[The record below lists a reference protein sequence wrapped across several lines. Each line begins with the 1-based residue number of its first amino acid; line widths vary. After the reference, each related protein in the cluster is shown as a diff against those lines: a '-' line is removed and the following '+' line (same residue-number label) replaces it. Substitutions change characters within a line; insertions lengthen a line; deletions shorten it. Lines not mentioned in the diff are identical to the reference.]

1 MSSLHRFGLN
11 LLALVVVAQLCA
23 LPVFANSKG
32 TGGFIFIRSD
42 SVSLHLRSKHR
53 VHRYYGAPK
62 VYHRKTT
69 PTVDGHKSNAT
80 VLEYTGK
87 TKVHH
92 NKGHRYK
99 AKSKRYYGKPA
110 KRYHY
115 SVHSPF
121 NRLSSPYYIP
131 QNYGIRRR

>member
-1 MSSLHRFGLN
+1 MSSLHRFVLN

-23 LPVFANSKG
+23 LPVSANSKG
-32 TGGFIFIRSD
+32 TGGFIFIGSD

-53 VHRYYGAPK
+53 VHRYYAAPK

-92 NKGHRYK
+92 HKDHRYK
-99 AKSKRYYGKPA
+99 AKSKRYSGKPA